1 MFTFLQKKCKALK
14 DRQKKN
20 NGKKKRFF
28 IRKGLFVVRC
38 WELYLYCYTLK
49 DAEVGSGPSK

>member
-28 IRKGLFVVRC
+28 LSEKVYLLYVVGNC
-38 WELYLYCYTLK
+38 ICI
-49 DAEVGSGPSK
+49 VIP